1 MQRNDTKHR
10 ILSEAETLTRARGF
24 SGFSYADLSERIG
37 IQKASI
43 HHHFASKEELGLA
56 LIALY
61 RERCLTR
68 MAEILTES
76 PSAEARLRSYASL
89 YTDGLKRGLACLC
102 GMMASETALLSPEMQ
117 ENIRRFFDE
126 HQRWLALVL
135 QDGKWRAE
143 VSSGLNPDKKSAE
156 LLATLQGA
164 MFMARLTGAPGL
176 IEQIFSGALASI
188 EVRQC

>member
-1 MQRNDTKHR
+1 MQRSDTKNR
-10 ILSEAETLTRARGF
+10 ILSEAEALTRARGF

-56 LIALY
+56 LIASY
-61 RERCLTR
+61 RERCLSR
-68 MAEILTES
+68 MAEILVES
-76 PSAEARLRSYASL
+76 PSAVVRLQSYAAL
-89 YTDGLKRGLACLC
+89 YVDGLKKGLACLC
-102 GMMASETALLSPEMQ
+102 GMMASETALLPAEMQ

-143 VSSGLNPDKKSAE
+143 VAASVHPDKKSAE

-164 MFMARLTGAPGL
+164 MFMARLTGTPGL
-176 IEQIFSGALASI
+176 IEQIFSGALSSI